1 MEQPPAIKKISSI
14 LALVILTPIFLVY
27 GAVSITYEI
36 WKATIKKDILNIK
49 EEEKQKEII

>member
-1 MEQPPAIKKISSI
+1 MEQSLVIKKISSI

-36 WKATIKKDILNIK
+36 WKATIKKDILNIE
-49 EEEKQKEII
+49 EEEK